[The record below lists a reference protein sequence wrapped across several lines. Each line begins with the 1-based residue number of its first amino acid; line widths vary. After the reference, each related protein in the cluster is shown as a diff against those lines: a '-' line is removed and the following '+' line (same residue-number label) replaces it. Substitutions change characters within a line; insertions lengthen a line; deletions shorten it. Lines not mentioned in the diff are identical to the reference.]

1 MNVTS
6 DKYYCSAS
14 DYPIIHELKI
24 YNKDNMLLYDL
35 LPYYAIVSGV
45 GTPIF
50 KDVVNTSNNIY
61 VGSGEAISDLE
72 YYKK

>member
-1 MNVTS
+1 
-6 DKYYCSAS
+6 
-14 DYPIIHELKI
+14 
-24 YNKDNMLLYDL
+24 MLLYDL